1 MAKHEELKTPLGSVF
16 WCLVPLKDHR
26 KAILS
31 ELSKASGM
39 ELSDSDIVT
48 APNGRPEF
56 PRCGFDANWTHS
68 KGVCVLAYSFSLR
81 VGVDIE
87 KIRPRTLR
95 IAERFFSRPEKAT
108 LFQSGLAEEAA
119 LAEFYCLWCRKEAL
133 FKCAGGSFFE
143 DVLPQSVI
151 PEKIGETFL
160 CDFALPLPEPFVCA
174 IAAKRFSQS
183 SAR

>member
-16 WCLVPLKDHR
+16 WCLVPFKDHR

-39 ELSDSDIVT
+39 ELSESDIST

-56 PRCGFDANWTHS
+56 PRCGLDANWTHS

-81 VGVDIE
+81 VGMDTE
-87 KIRPRTLR
+87 KLRPRTLR
-95 IAERFFSRPEKAT
+95 IAERFFSSEEKEV
-108 LFQSGLAEEAA
+108 LFRNGLSEEAS
-119 LAEFYCLWCRKEAL
+119 LAEFYRLWCRKEAL
-133 FKCAGGSFFE
+133 FKCTGGSFFE

-151 PEKIGETFL
+151 PGKIGETLL
-160 CDFALPLPEPFVCA
+160 CDFSLPLSEPFVCA
-174 IAAKRFSQS
+174 IAAKRID